1 MKLDGPLADRDV
13 WRAAR
18 CSIDLALTVVGTR
31 SAMLLLREAFYGTT
45 RFHDFASRVGI
56 TEAVAASRLKDLVE
70 IGVFEK
76 RPYREEGQRTR
87 HEYLLTDKGRALLP
101 AILALMQ
108 WGDAYLQDDGGP
120 FRWSR
125 TAPERRCA
133 SRCARRTVQRCRW
146 TSCASGKHGAPI
158 GWPPRTC
165 RTRHNP
171 APASQSF
178 HCETASL
185 AGC

>member
-1 MKLDGPLADRDV
+1 MKLDGPLADRDA

-18 CSIDLALTVVGTR
+18 CSLDLALTVVGTR

-56 TEAVAASRLKDLVE
+56 TEAVAASRLKDLAE

-87 HEYLLTDKGRALLP
+87 YEYLLTDMGRGLLP

-120 FRWSR
+120 LRVVEDG
-125 TAPERRCA
+125 TGAPVRVQVCRADGARVPLEELRVRK
-133 SRCARRTVQRCRW
+133 ARRRPRRQHATEPGLAMRHP
-146 TSCASGKHGAPI
+146 ASGS
-158 GWPPRTC
+158 
-165 RTRHNP
+165 P
-171 APASQSF
+171 AD
-178 HCETASL
+178 E
-185 AGC
+185 